1 MRVKKSFVN
10 VTLFL
15 QLYNMLIKY
24 FSFFFLIMFILDV
37 QFRDA

>member
-10 VTLFL
+10 VILFL
-15 QLYNMLIKY
+15 QLYNILIRY
-24 FSFFFLIMFILDV
+24 FFFFLIMFILDV